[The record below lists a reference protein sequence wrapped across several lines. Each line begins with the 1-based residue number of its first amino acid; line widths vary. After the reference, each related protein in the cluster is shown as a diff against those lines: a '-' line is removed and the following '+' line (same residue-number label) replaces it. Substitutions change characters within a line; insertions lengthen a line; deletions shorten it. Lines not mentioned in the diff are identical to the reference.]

1 MGMWMVI
8 LITTTTGCRINSV
21 TVSEALYRAQ
31 QNHFAERE
39 LYSSIYNRPQ
49 TGRHLSMNKI
59 GGTKQA

>member
-1 MGMWMVI
+1 MVMWMVI
-8 LITTTTGCRINSV
+8 LITRTTGCRISCV
-21 TVSEALYRAQ
+21 PLSEALYGAQ

-39 LYSSIYNRPQ
+39 LYSSIYKRPK